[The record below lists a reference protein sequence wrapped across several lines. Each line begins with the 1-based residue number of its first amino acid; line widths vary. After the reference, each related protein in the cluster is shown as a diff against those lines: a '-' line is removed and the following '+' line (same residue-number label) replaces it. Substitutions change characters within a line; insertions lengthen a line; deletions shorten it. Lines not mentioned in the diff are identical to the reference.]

1 MAFEAKK
8 EFDLKRIQ
16 KNLNIRQKSIDN
28 CPLEFSTLE
37 EIYNHYQSTIP
48 SLEKIRTNI
57 LAVLNDELKGKVH
70 SIRCRIKE
78 PDHLIEKI
86 IRNANNRP
94 DKYMLIDADNYYKI
108 ITDLIGVRII
118 ILDKRDWKEVHH
130 SLLQVFPNIPERYS
144 ILPTD
149 IIKNYDRYY
158 QEATTSRKEL
168 ENSYHAERPVVYITT
183 EEDRAVYVDE
193 SLKIDTSKS
202 HYRSIHYIIRYGTVY
217 FELQMRTLFEEG
229 WLEFDHRIKYP
240 FDQNNK
246 RKQEYASV
254 LSSLAIAADRLISFY
269 EEIDFEQHPAN
280 NNTNTVPDHLNKQT
294 DAPELNLKGKMQR
307 LL

>member
-94 DKYMLIDADNYYKI
+94 DKYMLIDADN
-108 ITDLIGVRII
+108 
-118 ILDKRDWKEVHH
+118 
-130 SLLQVFPNIPERYS
+130 
-144 ILPTD
+144 
-149 IIKNYDRYY
+149 
-158 QEATTSRKEL
+158 
-168 ENSYHAERPVVYITT
+168 
-183 EEDRAVYVDE
+183 
-193 SLKIDTSKS
+193 
-202 HYRSIHYIIRYGTVY
+202 
-217 FELQMRTLFEEG
+217 
-229 WLEFDHRIKYP
+229 
-240 FDQNNK
+240 
-246 RKQEYASV
+246 
-254 LSSLAIAADRLISFY
+254 
-269 EEIDFEQHPAN
+269 
-280 NNTNTVPDHLNKQT
+280 
-294 DAPELNLKGKMQR
+294 
-307 LL
+307 